1 MIFLCDSYRL
11 VASSKRINFWNVRL
25 WSWRRSSSLD
35 LLPPL
40 VFSTLGLQL
49 SPVWTLWWRGCVKKR
64 QKCSSNAGLLGGCGK
79 SSLPSSSCRMRF
91 CATLRSYRKNS
102 FVCRTSMRKLL
113 SKEFSTSSS
122 DKTFHRYL
130 MKLHLVAKAVWPHQS
145 LKNNCSVALESQ
157 NFHLNSFML

>member
-1 MIFLCDSYRL
+1 MSDCGAGGEVQAWTCFLLSCSLRWASSSAQSGRCGGE
-11 VASSKRINFWNVRL
+11 VASRKGRSVL
-25 WSWRRSSSLD
+25 LMQVSW
-35 LLPPL
+35 
-40 VFSTLGLQL
+40 
-49 SPVWTLWWRGCVKKR
+49 
-64 QKCSSNAGLLGGCGK
+64 GGCGK

-102 FVCRTSMRKLL
+102 FVCRTSTRKLL

-130 MKLHLVAKAVWPHQS
+130 MKLHLVAKAVWPRQS

-157 NFHLNSFML
+157 NFDF